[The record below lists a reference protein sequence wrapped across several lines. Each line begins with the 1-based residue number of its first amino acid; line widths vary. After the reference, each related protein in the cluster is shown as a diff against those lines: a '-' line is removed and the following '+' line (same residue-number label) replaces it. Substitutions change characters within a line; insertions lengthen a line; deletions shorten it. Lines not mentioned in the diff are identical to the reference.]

1 VEELEKLEK
10 EYELAQLK
18 INAAI
23 SQSEA
28 VLLLNNEY
36 LKLMKM
42 RPKIIEL
49 RKEKEDASKKEE
61 KKES

>member
-1 VEELEKLEK
+1 MEELEKLEK